1 MKTDKEKLNLLRSK
15 IARPPCL
22 DSLRG
27 EVIFYQSEP
36 PKLKMEFEAIP
47 EFCHSPNQIVQG
59 GFVTGMLD
67 SAMAHLV
74 IAYLDFEFNPISLD
88 INVSF
93 LESSHPGILIA
104 ESRIKK
110 LGKNIGYLSSEI
122 FQNDKL
128 VAASTSTVKLVSMSR
143 KPLL

>member
-1 MKTDKEKLNLLRSK
+1 MKTDKEKLDLLRSK

>member
-1 MKTDKEKLNLLRSK
+1 MKTDKEKLDLLRSK

-128 VAASTSTVKLVSMSR
+128 VAASTSTVKLVSMLR

>member
-1 MKTDKEKLNLLRSK
+1 MKTDKEKLDLLRSK

-74 IAYLDFEFNPISLD
+74 IAYLDFQFNPISLD

-93 LESSHPGILIA
+93 IESSHPGILIA
-104 ESRIKK
+104 ESKIKK

>member
-1 MKTDKEKLNLLRSK
+1 MKTDEEKLNLLRSN

-27 EVIFYQSEP
+27 EVIFYQTEP
-36 PKLKMEFEAIP
+36 PKLRMEFEAIP
-47 EFCHSPNQIVQG
+47 EFCHSPNHIVQG

-74 IAYLDFEFNPISLD
+74 IAYLDFQFNPISLD

-93 LESSHPGILIA
+93 LASSHPGVLIA
-104 ESRIKK
+104 ESKVKK
-110 LGKNIGYLSSEI
+110 LGKSIGYLSSEL

-128 VAASTSTVKLVSMSR
+128 VATSSSTVKLVSMSR

>member
-1 MKTDKEKLNLLRSK
+1 MKTDKEKLDLLRSK

-36 PKLKMEFEAIP
+36 PKLRMEFEAIP
-47 EFCHSPNQIVQG
+47 EFCHSPNHIVQG

-93 LESSHPGILIA
+93 LASSHPGFLIA
-104 ESRIKK
+104 ESKVKK
-110 LGKNIGYLSSEI
+110 LGKSIGYLSSEL

-128 VAASTSTVKLVSMSR
+128 VATSSSTVKLVSMSR

>member
-1 MKTDKEKLNLLRSK
+1 
-15 IARPPCL
+15 
-22 DSLRG
+22 
-27 EVIFYQSEP
+27 
-36 PKLKMEFEAIP
+36 
-47 EFCHSPNQIVQG
+47 
-59 GFVTGMLD
+59 
-67 SAMAHLV
+67 MAHLV

-110 LGKNIGYLSSEI
+110 LGKSIGYLSSEI

-128 VAASTSTVKLVSMSR
+128 VAASTSTVKLASMSR

>member
-1 MKTDKEKLNLLRSK
+1 MKTDKEKLDLLRSK

-74 IAYLDFEFNPISLD
+74 IAQLNFEYNPISLD

-93 LESSHPGILIA
+93 LASSHPGILIA
-104 ESRIKK
+104 ESKIKK
-110 LGKNIGYLSSEI
+110 MGKNIGFLSSEL
-122 FQNDKL
+122 FQNNKL
-128 VAASTSTVKLVSMSR
+128 VATSTSTVKLVPMSR
-143 KPLL
+143 KPLV

>member
-1 MKTDKEKLNLLRSK
+1 MKTDKEKLDLLRSK

-74 IAYLDFEFNPISLD
+74 IAYLDFQFNPISLD

-104 ESRIKK
+104 ESKIKK

>member
-104 ESRIKK
+104 ESKIKK

>member
-1 MKTDKEKLNLLRSK
+1 MTSPLS
-15 IARPPCL
+15 A
-22 DSLRG
+22 LRG

-36 PKLKMEFEAIP
+36 PKLRMEFEAIP
-47 EFCHSPNQIVQG
+47 EFCHSPNHIVQG

-74 IAYLDFEFNPISLD
+74 IALLDFEFNPISLD

-93 LESSHPGILIA
+93 LASSHPGVLIA
-104 ESRIKK
+104 ESKVKK
-110 LGKNIGYLSSEI
+110 LGKSIGYLSSEL

-128 VAASTSTVKLVSMSR
+128 VATSSSTVKLVSMSR

>member
-1 MKTDKEKLNLLRSK
+1 MKTDKEKLDLLRSK

-36 PKLKMEFEAIP
+36 PKLKMQFEAIP

-104 ESRIKK
+104 ESKIKK

>member
-1 MKTDKEKLNLLRSK
+1 MKTDKEKLDLLRSK

-104 ESRIKK
+104 ESKIKK

>member
-1 MKTDKEKLNLLRSK
+1 MTTDKEKLDLLRSK

>member
-1 MKTDKEKLNLLRSK
+1 MKTDKEKLDLLRSK
-15 IARPPCL
+15 IGRPPCL

-74 IAYLDFEFNPISLD
+74 IAYLDFQFNPISLD

-104 ESRIKK
+104 ESKIKK
-110 LGKNIGYLSSEI
+110 LGKSIGYLSSEI

-128 VAASTSTVKLVSMSR
+128 VAASTSTVKLVSM
-143 KPLL
+143 